1 MDEHSEVPNQA
12 EVKPSTPDSES
23 REGRNITEIEAK
35 VRMTFP
41 FLSNTDRSEYDSYD
55 PAMDTLSVGQLLR
68 FSGERSDPKNPT
80 ATFIF
85 RPNGFVINY
94 SNAPESETPNII
106 RNTGNSIYGPMER
119 RWREDEVDLALE
131 KAKIHMDGIDHTSE
145 EFLNQP
151 VGWSDVEQRFLTM
164 GEIMASWERYKNE
177 PKSFKEKTRRMQ
189 TTLHKSVFQLLE
201 EAPEKAKELAI
212 ARISKDPTYTD
223 FDGQTSPTKAIV
235 EHITQDDA
243 IGKKA
248 VLREMNR
255 IEVQQ
260 TLLRDRGLFPRV

>member
-1 MDEHSEVPNQA
+1 MDEIPQQTGIGDEA
-12 EVKPSTPDSES
+12 DTKTPEIRHID
-23 REGRNITEIEAK
+23 EIEAQTK
-35 VRMTFP
+35 RTFP
-41 FLSNTDRSEYDSYD
+41 FLTRTDRSEYDTYD
-55 PAMDTLSVGQLLR
+55 PNKDENNRGRLLI
-68 FSGERSDPKNPT
+68 FTGEQSDNSDGPKVMY
-80 ATFIF
+80 IF
-85 RPNGFVINY
+85 KPSGFVINY
-94 SNAPESETPNII
+94 YNSPEPEKPYTI
-106 RNTGNSIYGPMER
+106 RNVGNSLYGPKER

-177 PKSFKEKTRRMQ
+177 PKSFKEKNRRMQ

-243 IGKKA
+243 AGKKA

-255 IEVQQ
+255 IEAQQ